1 MTQSEPSQ
9 EQIANLE
16 WAIQRRACGSIFFF
30 FVPFSF
36 LFFTYDCYAA
46 EFCRPAVGVLQTRS
60 HESRVSCWTLSC
72 TRVSRVGRVMSVSD
86 S

>member
-30 FVPFSF
+30 LFLF
-36 LFFTYDCYAA
+36 LFFFLLTTVMLQSFVGRLSV
-46 EFCRPAVGVLQTRS
+46 FCKHEATS
-60 HESRVSCWTLSC
+60 HESA
-72 TRVSRVGRVMSVSD
+72 VGP
-86 S
+86 